1 MGSGKTK
8 NRRLPLLPL
17 RGLLV
22 YPSMVLHLDVGRDK
36 SVRALERA
44 MVDDHMILLCSQSE
58 VNIEEPTE
66 EDIYR
71 IGTIAKVRQM
81 LKLPNGTIRVL
92 VEGVLRAE
100 IMDYLPT
107 EEFYEVMVKEF
118 PEEETTD
125 PEVDALMRSVLS
137 QFEHYTSL
145 SKKITPET
153 HAAVSD
159 IDDPGRLADVITS
172 HLSLK
177 IKDKQDILET
187 IDVRQRLERL
197 LDILNNERE
206 VLELERKISQRVK
219 KQMEKTQKEYYLRE
233 QMKAIQKELGEKEG
247 RAGEVEELRSQLEQ
261 AGVPDQVKEKI
272 EKEIDRLEK
281 MPTTSA
287 EGGVIRNYID
297 WLLSLPWSKETED
310 DLSLSKAED
319 ILNQDHYGL
328 EKPKE
333 RVLEY
338 LAVQQLVKKLK
349 GPILCLVGP
358 PGVGKTSL
366 ARSIAKSL
374 GRKFVRISLGG
385 VRDEA
390 EIRGHRRTYV
400 GAMPGRIIQ
409 GMKTA
414 GSSNPVFL
422 LDEIDKMAMDFR
434 GDPASALLEVLDP
447 EQNNTFSDHFVE
459 VPFDLSSVMFVTTAN
474 AMHNIPRPL
483 LDRMEVLYIPGYTE
497 LEKLKIAERYLLPK
511 QKREHGLTDEQL
523 HVSEET
529 LLQLIRD
536 YTRES
541 GVRNLEQQ
549 MAAICRKAA
558 KQIVA
563 SGTVPIKAE
572 EAAEQDEPAL
582 NVLEA
587 AFGEGGE
594 AASLSGRLEKQ
605 QEAALQSEPQSETEQ
620 PAEVKT
626 LNVDLELLK
635 EWLGPAKF
643 RYGMAEAENQI
654 GAVTGLAWT
663 EVGGDTLVIEVTVM
677 PGSGKLTLT
686 GQLGDVMKES
696 AQAAFSYT
704 RSKALELGI
713 DPQFHEKND
722 IHIHIPEGAIPKD
735 GPSAGITIATALISA
750 LTGRYVSKEVAM
762 TGEITLRGRVLPI
775 GGLKEKSL
783 AAHRAGIK
791 KILLPK
797 DNVRDLRDIP
807 DSVRSEITFVPVG
820 HIDEVLLHALLPANT
835 EEKAGTPIL

>member
-1 MGSGKTK
+1 MGPAKWKG
-8 NRRLPLLPL
+8 RRLPLLPL

-36 SVRALERA
+36 SVRALDRA
-44 MVDDHMILLCSQSE
+44 MLDDHMILLCSQSE
-58 VNIEEPTE
+58 VNIEEPTQ

-71 IGTIAKVRQM
+71 VGTIARVRQM

-92 VEGVLRAE
+92 VEGVNRAE
-100 IMDYLPT
+100 IMDYLPNDD
-107 EEFYEVMVKEF
+107 FYEVTVKEM
-118 PEEETTD
+118 PEEESSD
-125 PEVDALMRSVLS
+125 PEIDALMRTVLN
-137 QFEHYTSL
+137 QFEHYINL
-145 SKKITPET
+145 SKKVTPET
-153 HAAVSD
+153 LAAVSD
-159 IDDPGRLADVITS
+159 IDEPGRLADVITS
-172 HLSLK
+172 HLTLK

-187 IDVRQRLERL
+187 IDVRDRLEKL

-247 RAGEVEELRSQLEQ
+247 RAGEVEELRTLMAE
-261 AGVPDQVKEKI
+261 AELPDKVKEKV

-281 MPTTSA
+281 MPASSA

-297 WLLSLPWSKETED
+297 WLLSLPWNKKTED
-310 DLSLSKAED
+310 DLDVAKAEM
-319 ILNQDHYGL
+319 ILNEDHYGL

-374 GRKFVRISLGG
+374 GRQFVRISLGG

-400 GAMPGRIIQ
+400 GAMPGRIVQ

-414 GSSNPVFL
+414 GTRNPVFL

-447 EQNNTFSDHFVE
+447 EQNNSFSDHFIE
-459 VPFDLSSVMFVTTAN
+459 VPFDLSNVMFVTTAN
-474 AMHNIPRPL
+474 AVHNIPRPL
-483 LDRMEVLYIPGYTE
+483 LDRMEMLYIPGYTE
-497 LEKLKIAERYLLPK
+497 LEKLQIAERYLLPK
-511 QKREHGLTDEQL
+511 QKREHGLQEEQL
-523 HVSEET
+523 LLNET
-529 LLQLIRD
+529 AMMQVIRE

-549 MAAICRKAA
+549 VAAICRKAA
-558 KQIVA
+558 KAIV
-563 SGTVPIKAE
+563 SDPERTPI
-572 EAAEQDEPAL
+572 
-582 NVLEA
+582 
-587 AFGEGGE
+587 
-594 AASLSGRLEKQ
+594 
-605 QEAALQSEPQSETEQ
+605 
-620 PAEVKT
+620 EVDAVK
-626 LNVDLELLK
+626 VK

-643 RYGMAEAENQI
+643 RYGMAEVEDQV

-663 EVGGDTLVIEVTVM
+663 EVGGDTLVIEVTVL

-686 GQLGDVMKES
+686 GKLGDVMKES

-704 RSKALELGI
+704 RSKAKELNI
-713 DPQFHEKND
+713 DPDFHEKND

-735 GPSAGITIATALISA
+735 GPSAGITMATALISA
-750 LTGRYVSKEVAM
+750 LTGRFVSREVAM

-791 KILLPK
+791 KVLLPK
-797 DNVRDLRDIP
+797 ENERDLRDIP
-807 DSVRSEITFVPVG
+807 DSVRNDLEFIPVS
-820 HIDEVLLHALLPANT
+820 HMDEVLQHALTQLPIQT
-835 EEKAGTPIL
+835 H